1 MEETKNKYSC
11 VDCGTQNCKYKDRT
25 YPDFCLTT
33 NLKDADMQW
42 ALEATVKLE
51 VQLLHLPPPP
61 LERSGKGG
69 GGRCKLGFGSSG
81 NTK

>member
-1 MEETKNKYSC
+1 MAKRHGAFELRKDKN
-11 VDCGTQNCKYKDRT
+11 
-25 YPDFCLTT
+25 
-33 NLKDADMQW
+33 
-42 ALEATVKLE
+42 ATVKLE

-61 LERSGKGG
+61 LERSGNGG

>member
-1 MEETKNKYSC
+1 MCIFYVHTA
-11 VDCGTQNCKYKDRT
+11 V
-25 YPDFCLTT
+25 FI
-33 NLKDADMQW
+33 
-42 ALEATVKLE
+42 ALHTVESFMRIRVKRATVKLE
-51 VQLLHLPPPP
+51 VQLLHRPPPP